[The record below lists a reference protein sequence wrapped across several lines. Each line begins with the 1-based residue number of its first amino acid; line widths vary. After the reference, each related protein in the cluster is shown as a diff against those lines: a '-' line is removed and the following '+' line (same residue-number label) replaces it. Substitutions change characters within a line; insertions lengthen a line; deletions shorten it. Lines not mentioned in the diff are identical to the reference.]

1 MSLKRFAYL
10 GLLIVALIVSAC
22 SPQATPEPTATPL
35 PPTDTPRPAATPL
48 PPTDTPAPAATTE
61 VLIPSIGVSGEVPMG
76 FTEEGLPYRG
86 HPDAPVTLEEHSE
99 FQ

>member
-1 MSLKRFAYL
+1 MNLKRFTYL
-10 GLLIVALIVSAC
+10 GILIVALIVAAC
-22 SPQATPEPTATPL
+22 SPQATPESTATPM
-35 PPTDTPRPAATPL
+35 

-61 VLIPSIGVSGEVPMG
+61 VLIPSISEGEVPMG

-86 HPDAPVTLEEHSE
+86 NPDAPVTLEEHSE